1 MGTFIPEAP
10 ARRAI
15 ERCAPGPGGCLIS
28 TYSIGSHG
36 YAQVGWQVEGRRE
49 GGKRRIQATTAHRA
63 AWVAHTGEQIPDG
76 MTVDHLCHVR
86 RCVNPEHLRL
96 LDNITNATDNRSAG
110 RELIPPVTLL
120 GRYCKKG
127 HPLLGFPSGQV
138 ACRPCELARARKKY
152 PKRAARRAATAA

>member
-10 ARRAI
+10 ARRAL
-15 ERCAPGPGGCLIS
+15 ERCVPGPGGCLIS

-36 YAQVGWQVEGRRE
+36 YAQVGWRNRE
-49 GGKRRIQATTAHRA
+49 LGKHQMTTAHRA

-96 LDNITNATDNRSAG
+96 LDNIANATDNRSTG
-110 RELIPPVTLL
+110 GVGVGPVTLL
-120 GRYCKKG
+120 GRYCKKD
-127 HPLLGFPSGQV
+127 HPLLGYPSGQV
-138 ACRPCELARARKKY
+138 SCRPCQAERGRKKY
-152 PKRAARRAATAA
+152 PKRAARRAAAA